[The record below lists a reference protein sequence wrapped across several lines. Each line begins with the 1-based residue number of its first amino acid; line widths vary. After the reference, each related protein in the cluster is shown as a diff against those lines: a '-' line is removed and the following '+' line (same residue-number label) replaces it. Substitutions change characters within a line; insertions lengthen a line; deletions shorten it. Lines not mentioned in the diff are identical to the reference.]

1 MDPKKRIVEI
11 IESKKELLTQV
22 SDKIWDNAELKF
34 EEYQSVDLLCKT
46 LENEGFEVVR
56 NVAGMETAFSGRY
69 GSGKPVIAIL
79 GEFDALFGMSQVAG
93 VTHQEP
99 AKNGAPGHGC
109 GHQLLGT
116 GALAAAI
123 AVRYFLAENNLN
135 GTVLY
140 YGCPGEEGGF
150 GKTYMVREGVFKD
163 VDCALTWHPAAGSMV
178 PNDSSLANYNIYY
191 RFKGKSAHAAFAP
204 HLGRS
209 ALDALELMNVGVN
222 YLREH
227 VPADARMHYAVINAG
242 GKSPNVV
249 QAESEEYFCMRSP
262 KIYQLREIY
271 DRVCDIARGAALMT
285 GTTVEHEID
294 SAVSEAI
301 PNKTLNK
308 LLHNNFTSLGMP
320 DYDDEDRRVAEQ
332 FRSIFSDAA
341 KKFVPPGLAGN
352 PEMLQ
357 ALASKPILDI
367 LLPYSEVEG
376 ITMGSTDVADVSWV
390 VPTAQ
395 CWVTSAAN
403 GTQLHSWEMVAQG
416 KTSIAHKGM
425 LHAGKII
432 AATAVDILLDPAIVE
447 TAKSELQER
456 LGGQPYICPIPVDVK
471 PSKTGKGSE

>member
-1 MDPKKRIVEI
+1 MDPKTRIVDI
-11 IESKKELLTQV
+11 IDSKKDLLTQV
-22 SDKIWDNAELKF
+22 SDQVWEFAELKF
-34 EEYQSVDLLCKT
+34 EEYRSVDLLCKT
-46 LENEGFEVVR
+46 LEKEGFEVER
-56 NVAGMETAFSGRY
+56 NIAGMETAFCGRY
-69 GSGKPVIAIL
+69 GAGKPVIAIL
-79 GEFDALFGMSQVAG
+79 GEFDALHGMSQVAG
-93 VTHQEP
+93 ATHQEP
-99 AKNGAPGHGC
+99 ADNGAPGHGC

-123 AVRYFLAENNLN
+123 AVRHFLVENNLS

-140 YGCPGEEGGF
+140 FGCPGEEGGF
-150 GKTYMVREGVFKD
+150 GKTYMVREGVFND
-163 VDCALTWHPAAGSMV
+163 VDCALTWHPASGSMV
-178 PNDSSLANYNIYY
+178 PNESSLANYNIYY

-227 VPADARMHYAVINAG
+227 VAPDTRMHYAVTNSG

-262 KIYQLREIY
+262 RIAQLREVY
-271 DRVCDIARGAALMT
+271 ERVCDIARGAALMT
-285 GTTVEHEID
+285 GTTVAFEID

-308 LLHNNFTSLGMP
+308 VMHRNFSSLGMP
-320 DYDDEDRRVAEQ
+320 DYDDEDVRVANE
-332 FRSIFSDAA
+332 FRNILSEAT
-341 KKFVPPGLAGN
+341 KKHVPPALAGN
-352 PEMLQ
+352 PEMIQ
-357 ALASKPILDI
+357 ALASKPILDM
-367 LLPYSEVEG
+367 LLPYSDAEG

-425 LHAGKII
+425 LHAGKVI
-432 AATAVDILLDPAIVE
+432 AATAVDILLDPDIAE
-447 TAKSELQER
+447 TAKRELQER
-456 LGGQPYICPIPVDVK
+456 LGGQTYLCPIPPDVK
-471 PSKTGKGSE
+471 PSKTGQGLQ